1 MSRVYSETN
10 VRFAFP
16 PLQNV
21 GQVVKSFD
29 VRRARTHHR
38 FCEKFKLMTF
48 FFICR
53 RLKKQT
59 NPLGVNQEEQMQTLN
74 QTQEH
79 FVVVVER
86 WGGVCE

>member
-1 MSRVYSETN
+1 MPRVYSETN

-29 VRRARTHHR
+29 VRRAQTHHR

-48 FFICR
+48 FFVCR

-79 FVVVVER
+79 FCGGGGGV
-86 WGGVCE
+86 GGVCE

>member
-1 MSRVYSETN
+1 MPRVYSETN

-16 PLQNV
+16 RLQNV

-48 FFICR
+48 F
-53 RLKKQT
+53 LSA
-59 NPLGVNQEEQMQTLN
+59 
-74 QTQEH
+74 
-79 FVVVVER
+79 
-86 WGGVCE
+86 GG